1 MNLDQ
6 PWKIAALIGL
16 LAFLRIVW
24 GLWRQAPARSFMVE
38 LLDSGLIAFVLVF
51 LLIRPF
57 VVQAFYIPSGS
68 MKPTLMG
75 PFTSAHDP
83 DDGLT
88 RTGIFSRQG
97 DRILVNKF
105 IYRLNPPQRGDIIV
119 FRAPPQAVLTGEKK
133 DFVKRLIG
141 LPGDTVKIKKGD
153 GVYINGEHLQDPP
166 GVPLPNYDWP
176 DWAAGQYGIS
186 DEDGYQVPDDCYFVL
201 GDNRNS
207 SMDSHKW
214 RHAATGEPQPAVE
227 SWRVLGKAMVVFW
240 PPPRVGLAGDNHQ
253 VRMIDDSQP
262 MLDGSASAAMA
273 AQ

>member
-24 GLWRQAPARSFMVE
+24 GLWRQAPARSFMLE

-68 MKPTLMG
+68 MMPTLMG
-75 PFTSAHDP
+75 PFQPGQESEGAP
-83 DDGLT
+83 IRVGP
-88 RTGIFSRQG
+88 FSRRG

-105 IYRLNPPQRGDIIV
+105 IYRLNPPRRGDIIV
-119 FRAPPQAVLTGEKK
+119 FRAPPQAVEGDVKK

-141 LPGDTVKIKKGD
+141 LPGDSVRIRKGD
-153 GVYINGEHLQDPP
+153 GVYINGERLQEAP
-166 GVPLPNYDWP
+166 GVPPPNYDWP
-176 DWAAGQYGIS
+176 DWPVGTYGIT
-186 DEDGYQVPDDCYFVL
+186 DETGYRVPPGCYFVL
-201 GDNRNS
+201 GDNRNAS
-207 SMDSHKW
+207 ADSHRW
-214 RHAATGEPQPAVE
+214 IDLGTGTPMPAVE

-240 PPPRVGLAGDNHQ
+240 PPSRLGLAGDNHQ
-253 VRMIDDSQP
+253 VSLP
-262 MLDGSASAAMA
+262 GSDELALGSGASAAVPML
-273 AQ
+273 